1 MECLASEFESQ
12 RKNEKVKSFQGHLK
26 RKKKSDGYTTNK
38 T

>member
-1 MECLASEFESQ
+1 MECLAPEFENG

-26 RKKKSDGYTTNK
+26 REKKSDGYTTNK